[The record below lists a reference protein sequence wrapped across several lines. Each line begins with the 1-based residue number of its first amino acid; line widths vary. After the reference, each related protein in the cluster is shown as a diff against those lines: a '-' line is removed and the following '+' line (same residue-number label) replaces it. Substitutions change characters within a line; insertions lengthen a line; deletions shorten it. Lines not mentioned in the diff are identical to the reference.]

1 MHIDPDLDS
10 FLNHVDPDIHDFR
23 IYMNHVVLE
32 VSVDLELDSS
42 RKYMAARSGSTVDPD
57 LAATDP

>member
-10 FLNHVDPDIHDFR
+10 FLNHVDPDLHDFR

-32 VSVDLELDSS
+32 VSIDPELDSS
-42 RKYMAARSGSTVDPD
+42 RKYMAATVY
-57 LAATDP
+57 TGV